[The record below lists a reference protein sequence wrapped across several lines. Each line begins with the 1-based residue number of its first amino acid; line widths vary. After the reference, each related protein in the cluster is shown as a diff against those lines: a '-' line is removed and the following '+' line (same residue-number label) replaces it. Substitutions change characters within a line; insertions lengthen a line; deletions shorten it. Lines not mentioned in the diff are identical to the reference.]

1 MCCSLE
7 KLGHI
12 LVIRRL
18 AVSVVNP
25 VVVFEG
31 REAVVDAVG
40 SHFDCTHP
48 DRMLSAGGILPG
60 TLGTKR
66 RMKLPAEVLALQ
78 EGHRALGIAT
88 CWVSLVL

>member
-1 MCCSLE
+1 VRCSLE

-12 LVIRRL
+12 LVVRQL
-18 AVSVVNP
+18 AAS

-48 DRMLSAGGILPG
+48 DRILSAEDILPG
-60 TLGTKR
+60 TLGPKR

-78 EGHRALGIAT
+78 EGLRALEIAT
-88 CWVSLVL
+88 CWISLVL